1 MTYLLIFC
9 NIILLV
15 AGQMIWKH
23 GMTEFS
29 YNGIIHL
36 IKFAFTPY
44 ILGGLILY
52 GIATIIWLY
61 LLKTA
66 EFSLIYP
73 LQSLAYI
80 IGVII
85 AFILFKEQVSL
96 IRWCGIATIFLGVF
110 IVAKG

>member
-1 MTYLLIFC
+1 MTYLLITL

-15 AGQMIWKH
+15 AGQMLWKQ
-23 GMTEFS
+23 GMLNYT
-29 YNGIIHL
+29 YTGIINL

-44 ILGGLILY
+44 IFIGLIVY
-52 GIATIIWLY
+52 GLATIIWLY

-80 IGVII
+80 IGVIAACI
-85 AFILFKEQVSL
+85 IFKENVSI
-96 IRWCGIATIFLGVF
+96 IRWTGIAIIFLGV
-110 IVAKG
+110 ILVAKG